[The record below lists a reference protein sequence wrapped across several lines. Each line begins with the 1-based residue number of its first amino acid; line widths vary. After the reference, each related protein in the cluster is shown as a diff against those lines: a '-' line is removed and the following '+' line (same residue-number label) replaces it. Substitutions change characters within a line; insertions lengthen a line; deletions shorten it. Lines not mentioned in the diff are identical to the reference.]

1 MEEARSGER
10 ARQHSAARAPGPAP
24 SANGNGQVAPRAGGP
39 FEPPH
44 TANGG
49 GPVMRAIL
57 AGLADKM
64 RPDSALWRR
73 AMVAGVAFGPD
84 PWVRYSPPVFGLAFA
99 AALPRQ
105 RKVVADN
112 LRQVLGERDRFTEA
126 RQVAAVFS
134 CYASCLTEALL
145 LSSGR
150 GYEIASSAQGVENWH
165 DCSADGRGVI
175 IATAHTAGWEV
186 AGPVLR
192 GVHAHDVVVV
202 MRRERDEGARLIHDE
217 ARQRAGVKVVHI
229 GDDPMDA
236 LTLLG
241 HLRRRAVVAMQV
253 DRVPPGVRSRT
264 VSLFGRPWRVPEGPL
279 ALAAASGAPIMPVF
293 TRRLGFMRYEAIATP
308 PIRLQRRPDT
318 GALDAAA
325 QRIAAEMERFV
336 RANPTQWFHFG

>member
-10 ARQHSAARAPGPAP
+10 ARQHTAARAPGPAL
-24 SANGNGQVAPRAGGP
+24 ANGAHAAVAGRAPGNGRGAPGGAGRWRARRR
-39 FEPPH
+39 
-44 TANGG
+44 
-49 GPVMRAIL
+49 MRL
-57 AGLADKM
+57 D
-64 RPDSALWRR
+64 ALWRR
-73 AMVAGVAFGPD
+73 VMVAGVAFGPD

-99 AALPRQ
+99 AALPRL
-105 RKVVADN
+105 RKVVTDN

-126 RQVAAVFS
+126 RQVGAVFS

-165 DCSADGRGVI
+165 DCAADGRGVI

-192 GVHAHDVVVV
+192 GVHPHDVVVV

-241 HLRRRAVVAMQV
+241 HLRRGAVVAMQV
-253 DRVPPGVRSRT
+253 DR
-264 VSLFGRPWRVPEGPL
+264 
-279 ALAAASGAPIMPVF
+279 
-293 TRRLGFMRYEAIATP
+293 
-308 PIRLQRRPDT
+308 
-318 GALDAAA
+318 
-325 QRIAAEMERFV
+325 
-336 RANPTQWFHFG
+336 